1 MKNPTEF
8 RNCSGNKTLSD
19 LTKEIVKNREQSRK
33 EFSLQ
38 EQELHNMQSAIST
51 IIQNQ
56 GNKLWKSLICE
67 QKIENTWSEIVQ
79 KTDKIY
85 DRIKLFMSETGLF
98 YLAKSRADREYVNVG
113 SVGVTQEG
121 KSEFNASIAGLDK
134 RILPRGGGVN
144 HAQQHE

>member
-56 GNKLWKSLICE
+56 GNKLWKSVICE

-98 YLAKSRADREYVNVG
+98 YL
-113 SVGVTQEG
+113 G
-121 KSEFNASIAGLDK
+121 KYI
-134 RILPRGGGVN
+134 
-144 HAQQHE
+144 